1 MPEAPF
7 IVRDSV
13 EADVPAIQAIY
24 AHHVLHG
31 TASFELAAPDLATMA
46 ERRAGLLAQG
56 YPYLVAEDAAGAV
69 AGYAYAG
76 PFRPRIAYRHTVE
89 NSIYVDPQRLG
100 QGIGRAL
107 LAALVARC
115 EALGFRQMVAVIGD
129 SANAGSIGLH
139 AAQGFAHCGVLKAT
153 GFKFGRWVDTVFMQ
167 RALGAG
173 DGTLPGRGKA
183 EHS

>member
-1 MPEAPF
+1 MPASPLV
-7 IVRDSV
+7 VRDSV
-13 EADVPAIQAIY
+13 EDDIPAIQAIY

-31 TASFELAAPDLATMA
+31 TASFELTAPDLATMA

-56 YPYLVAEDAAGAV
+56 YPYLVAEDGDGAV

-89 NSIYVDPQRLG
+89 NSIYVDPARLG
-100 QGIGRAL
+100 LGIGRGL
-107 LAALVARC
+107 LAALVERC

-129 SANAGSIGLH
+129 SDNAGSIGLH
-139 AAQGFAHCGVLKAT
+139 AALGFEHCGVLKAT
-153 GFKFGRWVDTVFMQ
+153 GFKFGRWIDTVFMQ

-173 DGTLPGRGKA
+173 DATLPGRKS
-183 EHS
+183 EHP